1 MNRFVYNG
9 ISSEAMGVRIQKRNI
24 RSAPKYAVS
33 MIEIPGRDGALPMSD
48 GRFGNVTV
56 SYTCFVPAKSISEL
70 SEKLTAIKG
79 WLYTA
84 PDRYHT
90 LTDSYDTDFF
100 RKALINN
107 QLDITEQCRK
117 IGLFTVNF
125 TCLPFRYSNAG
136 QTSRTWSNNSSLTN
150 PFCFPAKPYLKIY
163 GNGTGTLTIQSST
176 TNRTWQFS
184 SIDEY
189 IECDSELMNFYKGA
203 LTKNSTVSGSEFPIL
218 RPGSNTISFTGGIT
232 RVDIIPRWVSL

>member
-1 MNRFVYNG
+1 MNQFVYNG
-9 ISSEAMGVRIQKRNI
+9 ISSESMGVRIQKRNI

-33 MIEIPGRDGALPMSD
+33 MIDIPGRDGALPMSD

-70 SEKLTAIKG
+70 SQKLTAIKG

-90 LTDSYDTDFF
+90 LTDSYDTDFY

-117 IGLFTVNF
+117 IGVFTINF
-125 TCLPFRYSNAG
+125 TCLPFRYANAG
-136 QTSRTWSNNSSLTN
+136 QTQRSITGSTSLTN
-150 PFCFPAKPYLKIY
+150 PYRFPAKPYLKIT
-163 GNGTGTLTIQSST
+163 GSGTGSLTIQSAGS
-176 TNRTWQFS
+176 NKTWQFS
-184 SIDEY
+184 SIDGY
-189 IECDSELMNFYKGA
+189 IECDSELMNFYKGT
-203 LTKNSTVSGSEFPIL
+203 LSKNSTVSGDGFPIL
-218 RPGSNTISFTGGIT
+218 HPGSNTVSFTGGIT
-232 RVDIIPRWVSL
+232 RVDIVPRWVSL